1 MKRICSF
8 VVAVIMMLSTCF
20 ASAIPTFA
28 AGYVGSI
35 ETTGKSIII
44 EVTVNNED
52 SIYGT
57 YETVDNPIYSVVVDF
72 SYTGEDPL
80 SYWEVPDLIEGVD
93 YVIID
98 EEGNNIK
105 IGIINP
111 SVDVIWA
118 NAITGNVG
126 TTKKPNSVEVDKN
139 HKSPNTGVGFA
150 SVFVVAGAG
159 ILVACARKKKN

>member
-28 AGYVGSI
+28 ADYVGSI
-35 ETTGKSIII
+35 ETTGKPIII
-44 EVTVNNED
+44 EVTVNNKD
-52 SIYGT
+52 SIHGT
-57 YETVDNPIYSVVVDF
+57 YETIDNPIYSVVVDF

-80 SYWEVPDLIEGVD
+80 DYWEVPDLTEGVD

-118 NAITGNVG
+118 NAVTGKVG